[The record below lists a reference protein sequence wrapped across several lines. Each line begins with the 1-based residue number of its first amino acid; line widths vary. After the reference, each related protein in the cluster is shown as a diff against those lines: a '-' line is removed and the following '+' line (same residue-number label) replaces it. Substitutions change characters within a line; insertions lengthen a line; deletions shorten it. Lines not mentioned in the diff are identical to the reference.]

1 MFKVIFSPDDP
12 EAAVEEASEEA
23 SVCAGAVV
31 VVSVCG
37 VPELHPDKA
46 SAAAEPTASH
56 LVAKR
61 FFIMNSSCELFF
73 VLCFD
78 GFIIVEKL

>member
-56 LVAKR
+56 
-61 FFIMNSSCELFF
+61 
-73 VLCFD
+73 
-78 GFIIVEKL
+78 